1 MLSPFASLC
10 LIHLKNFVDSRDVPE
25 LLAQILELELADFND
40 KVSIQCNDVVNKF
53 KPQEGVTS
61 EDERVAYLYLYMMLI
76 CAPICTSSGAILYC
90 YEMVSLNCLPASY

>member
-1 MLSPFASLC
+1 MQ
-10 LIHLKNFVDSRDVPE
+10 R
-25 LLAQILELELADFND
+25 
-40 KVSIQCNDVVNKF
+40 CNDVVNKF
-53 KPQEGVTS
+53 KPQEEVTS